1 MQTSIN
7 DSSERARKNGQVP
20 SASIRNQI
28 ADNKER
34 LPQTQVSING
44 ILYFKP
50 NTLS

>member
-34 LPQTQVSING
+34 PQTQVSING
-44 ILYFKP
+44 IFYFKP